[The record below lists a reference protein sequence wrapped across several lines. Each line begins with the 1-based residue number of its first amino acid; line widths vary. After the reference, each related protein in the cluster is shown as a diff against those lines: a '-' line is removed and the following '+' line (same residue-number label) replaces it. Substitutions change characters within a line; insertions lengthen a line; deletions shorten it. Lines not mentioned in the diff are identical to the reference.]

1 MVEAQSVWKV
11 YQTGTLKVEAL
22 RGLDLKVRKG
32 EMVAVMGPSG
42 CGKTTLLNCLSG
54 LDDITKG
61 KVAIEGVDLATMSDD
76 QKSGFRA
83 RRMGFIF
90 QAYNLLPVLSAQEN
104 VELPLL
110 LAGVSEAEAHKE
122 GLSALKMVGL
132 EEWRL
137 HKPMELSGGQQQRVT
152 IARALVNKPAI
163 VWGDEPTAEI
173 RSHGRSLLLGLI
185 VFLSII
191 ALGEL
196 YALYLNYQNN
206 IFLRQFVSENQTR
219 LLVQATGLLVLGL
232 GAAYLSYLFSRA
244 KPASRAG
251 RYSRKVLAL
260 SPFIAGTVAFLLWF
274 GGLGSIVGGST
285 IGFEVY
291 VVIVLLLISLGMIFR
306 DRLIFGMALRNF
318 VRRKTSMAIV
328 ILGLMI
334 GTAMISGSLVTQ
346 DTFTELFTRGAYYGY
361 GFADE
366 VVYVR

>member
-1 MVEAQSVWKV
+1 MVEAQSVWKI

-110 LAGVSEAEAHKE
+110 LAGVSEAEARKE
-122 GLSALKMVGL
+122 ALSALNMVGL

-163 VWGDEPTAEI
+163 VWGDEPTGNLDSENSAEI
-173 RSHGRSLLLGLI
+173 VKLLRSLNRDYGLTFVI
-185 VFLSII
+185 VTHDSHI
-191 ALGEL
+191 AKETDR
-196 YALYLNYQNN
+196 
-206 IFLRQFVSENQTR
+206 IVSMRNGQIEKET
-219 LLVQATGLLVLGL
+219 A
-232 GAAYLSYLFSRA
+232 
-244 KPASRAG
+244 
-251 RYSRKVLAL
+251 
-260 SPFIAGTVAFLLWF
+260 AGTK
-274 GGLGSIVGGST
+274 S
-285 IGFEVY
+285 
-291 VVIVLLLISLGMIFR
+291 
-306 DRLIFGMALRNF
+306 
-318 VRRKTSMAIV
+318 
-328 ILGLMI
+328 
-334 GTAMISGSLVTQ
+334 
-346 DTFTELFTRGAYYGY
+346 
-361 GFADE
+361 
-366 VVYVR
+366 